1 MADLSAT
8 RRQPQF
14 SAGDWL
20 RILPPATRFILQG
33 GPQVCAAA
41 SAAFGVPLSE
51 SACRANAQGGR
62 AALWLGP
69 DEYLLLAPAENAQ
82 VLTSTLNV
90 ALADVAHSLVDV
102 SHRQVA
108 LQVRGPRA
116 AMILSTGC
124 PLDLDL
130 AAFPAGMC
138 TRTVLAKAEIVLW
151 RRSADEFQLEVWRS
165 FADYAARWMM
175 EAAQDFVAAG

>member
-8 RRQPQF
+8 RSQPQF

-20 RILPPATRFILQG
+20 RMLPAATRFILQG
-33 GPQVCAAA
+33 GPQACAAV

-51 SACRANAQGGR
+51 SACRANARSGR

-69 DEYLLLAPAENAQ
+69 DEYLLLAPAEDAQ
-82 VLTSTLNV
+82 TLTTTLNV

-108 LQVRGPRA
+108 LQVSGPHA
-116 AMILSTGC
+116 TAILNTGC
-124 PLDLDL
+124 PLDLGL

-165 FADYAARWMM
+165 FADYAARWMT
-175 EAAQDFVAAG
+175 EAAQDFVATG